1 MFLLRWIRWIRLIS
15 FLAPIVLKG
24 FVKKDFNFL
33 PIKLEFS
40 FRWVKSILI
49 PMLNLN
55 TNYWWLKFV
64 LRRVIHAMRRIF
76 KIQVQY
82 ALMGFNQFTM
92 LIKTKR
98 KVYTVIDFGC
108 IRKIKYYLYTLSN
121 SDLISSMKNNSK

>member
-55 TNYWWLKFV
+55 INYWWLKFV
-64 LRRVIHAMRRIF
+64 LRRVIPAMRRIL

-82 ALMGFNQFTM
+82 VLMDFNQFTM

-98 KVYTVIDFGC
+98 KVYTVIDFDC
-108 IRKIKYYLYTLSN
+108 IRKIKYYLYMLSN
-121 SDLISSMKNNSK
+121 SDLISSIKNNSK